1 MTLFFVLSGF
11 LITSLLTRE
20 MESSGSIRL
29 GRFYFRRAYRL
40 FPALV
45 VYLLGAG
52 IIAALQGRELS
63 WIWNET
69 WPAVSYTANYAD
81 LVMLDLAMNWHTWSL
96 AVEEHFYLVWPVI
109 LLALPVGRRARLV
122 SFGLVLLLM
131 WSVVARWA
139 NPAWGHASTDA
150 NASALAAGCLLALV
164 MAARRDTRA
173 PVWAPL
179 LAITALV
186 LSIPIAGHPIGQPV
200 VVLISSICVLLC
212 ATNDSGALAAT
223 PWGFLGKISYPLYL
237 WHVPLLM
244 VAGSAIGWRAA
255 AVGGAMVIAWLS
267 WAVVERPMMQNRDR
281 HWAAITSGVGAR
293 RRAAIGAGLTRE
305 QAG

>member
-96 AVEEHFYLVWPVI
+96 AVEEHFYLLWPVAMI
-109 LLALPVGRRARLV
+109 LVIPRLSRR
-122 SFGLVLLLM
+122 GMLVLL
-131 WSVVARWA
+131 
-139 NPAWGHASTDA
+139 
-150 NASALAAGCLLALV
+150 
-164 MAARRDTRA
+164 
-173 PVWAPL
+173 
-179 LAITALV
+179 
-186 LSIPIAGHPIGQPV
+186 
-200 VVLISSICVLLC
+200 
-212 ATNDSGALAAT
+212 
-223 PWGFLGKISYPLYL
+223 
-237 WHVPLLM
+237 
-244 VAGSAIGWRAA
+244 AIGILAS
-255 AVGGAMVIAWLS
+255 VGMRFWLEK
-267 WAVVERPMMQNRDR
+267 A
-281 HWAAITSGVGAR
+281 
-293 RRAAIGAGLTRE
+293 
-305 QAG
+305 QAETTELG